1 MMNVAEQSNHASKRR
16 RRRIALVVTVLVA
29 GLTCSYLYA
38 WERGPIYC
46 NNGCLVQAPV
56 IDPLTRQFLENQLA
70 PIDGWV
76 PLWMYA
82 TGTTYMVC
90 NGTHCATYRQ
100 TFSGEYITDER
111 IPIDPPPSHVPGGGN
126 SSGVFFPG
134 GSTPGG
140 TGVVTVGPISHP
152 PIEMEPCALGG
163 AIRMVPKGGCDF

>member
-1 MMNVAEQSNHASKRR
+1 MDAVAKNKDQYRARR
-16 RRRIALVVTVLVA
+16 HRIAVIAAVLAV

-46 NNGCLVQAPV
+46 DNGCLVQAPV

-70 PIDGWV
+70 PIDDWV

-90 NGTHCATYRQ
+90 NDTHCATYHQ

-111 IPIDPPPSHVPGGGN
+111 VPIDPVPSPAPGGG
-126 SSGVFFPG
+126 SGGIVFPG
-134 GSTPGG
+134 GGDTGG
-140 TGVVTVGPISHP
+140 TGTVTVGPISYP